1 MADGTTSEE
10 LTVKA
15 VEAARQAMAEY
26 ADGKLQRFAMEAT
39 LALEKGAKAALAKI
53 NPVLIADP
61 RNVESQL
68 YLAGVPVG
76 GTKGARRIRTISCK
90 EALERVKHLVPTLRV
105 EDADQLISVRD
116 GATHFL
122 VSEREA
128 VESLVIPFLACFQLL
143 QERLELADDDVFG
156 SYGDLVK
163 SAREK
168 HSKEV
173 DRKVAAKIARAKH
186 AFEERYGHIDEK
198 ARELVLTTIAGN
210 IALAKYD
217 ELAAPCPACNST
229 GVLSGQHEFLG
240 WEADDVDD
248 EGHATGAYP
257 NVVLFANAF
266 KCRICGLQLNGS
278 DELVAVGLESEVEV
292 EDVDPWDFH
301 DEDDGSDDW
310 N

>member
-1 MADGTTSEE
+1 MLEWSTRSLFKLVAGRALQCDLGNQPDGHRLVINPTSSSLSRSPFRAVRFLSSMADGTTSEE

-210 IALAKYD
+210 ITLAKYD
-217 ELAAPCPACNST
+217 ELAAPCPACDST
-229 GVLSGQHEFLG
+229 GVISGRTRVPG
-240 WEADDVDD
+240 V
-248 EGHATGAYP
+248 
-257 NVVLFANAF
+257 
-266 KCRICGLQLNGS
+266 GS
-278 DELVAVGLESEVEV
+278 R
-292 EDVDPWDFH
+292 
-301 DEDDGSDDW
+301 
-310 N
+310 